1 MLKTGTRLADRYEI
15 VKTLGGGGMAIVYQA
30 RDHVLDRWIAIK
42 VMNQS
47 LRNNNEFIH
56 RFIRE
61 AKAAGSLSHPN
72 VVNIFDIGREGS
84 TYYMVMEYV
93 EGISLDAFIESK
105 GVIDP
110 NEAINITVQVCDGL
124 SHAHQHGIIHRDVKA
139 QNIMRSVD
147 GRYKVTD
154 FGISFFSNM
163 STSLTQTG
171 TVMGSAHYFSPEQAS
186 GGKVTFASDLYSVG
200 VLLFLLVTG
209 RFPFDADNSVSIAVK
224 HLQEPVPDPRKFNP
238 KIPIALS
245 QLILK
250 AMEKQPE
257 KRFQTAKEMKDALIA
272 VQCELKGKEEVSTSK
287 QNSIDTGHHSLPS
300 RHVKHSRQETK
311 KSKTYLFIGSAVV
324 FGLLLLLIPIWFLFD
339 ILDSKED
346 PKQPIQPTT
355 VHNDKKN
362 QTPPPQM
369 PPPTKT
375 DLEGD
380 HPWWKEMP
388 KEKYKENKFFKDFQ
402 VSGED
407 GEYEVTLQVGKFP
420 ESTFYYN
427 IYVVDSFSS
436 RLILNGRSVSITRND
451 SSDYTSKTF
460 HVSIP
465 EQLLPTTGL
474 VKIEIYRKGKKKPKA
489 DPTDNILQQW
499 GKPPDEKDDEE
510 DD

>member
-15 VKTLGGGGMAIVYQA
+15 VKTLGGGGMAVVYQA
-30 RDHVLDRWIAIK
+30 RDHVLDRWVAIK
-42 VMNQS
+42 VMNES
-47 LRNNNEFIH
+47 LRNNNEFIR

-84 TYYMVMEYV
+84 TYYMVMEFV
-93 EGISLDAFIESK
+93 DGISLDAFMESK
-105 GVIDP
+105 GMIEP
-110 NEAINITVQVCDGL
+110 SEAINIAMQVCDGL

-224 HLQEPVPDPRKFNP
+224 HLQEPAPDPRKFNP
-238 KIPIALS
+238 KIPVALS

-257 KRFQTAKEMKDALIA
+257 KRFQTANEMKEALLA
-272 VQCELKGKEEVSTSK
+272 VQSQLKGVATQEQDLT
-287 QNSIDTGHHSLPS
+287 QTGHSPLPS
-300 RHVKHSRQETK
+300 RHITHRRQEK
-311 KSKTYLFIGSAVV
+311 KDGKRFLYIGFAVV
-324 FGLLLLLIPIWFLFD
+324 SGLLLVLIPTWFIFYFSD
-339 ILDSKED
+339 GKEE
-346 PKQPIQPTT
+346 PKQPTQPAIIQKP
-355 VHNDKKN
+355 KKDPPPPPE
-362 QTPPPQM
+362 TPPPTQ
-369 PPPTKT
+369 TKT

-380 HPWWKEMP
+380 HPWWKEYP
-388 KEKYKENKFFKDFQ
+388 KEEYMENEFFKDFQ
-402 VSGED
+402 VSGQD
-407 GEYEVTLQVGKFP
+407 G
-420 ESTFYYN
+420 SM
-427 IYVVDSFSS
+427 
-436 RLILNGRSVSITRND
+436 R
-451 SSDYTSKTF
+451 
-460 HVSIP
+460 
-465 EQLLPTTGL
+465 
-474 VKIEIYRKGKKKPKA
+474 
-489 DPTDNILQQW
+489 
-499 GKPPDEKDDEE
+499 
-510 DD
+510 